1 MAGFETDLTQCA
13 GGSLVLGIIATA
25 QLVGCGLVALTLF
38 QAKDRCRHCCG
49 FSPFWRRGT
58 PLFFVLVSQVNM
70 AHLRQISKSAT
81 SAPIRID
88 IRSHEL
94 GPWAR
99 EYKS

>member
-58 PLFFVLVSQVNM
+58 PLFFCSCVPGEHGALAANKQE
-70 AHLRQISKSAT
+70 R
-81 SAPIRID
+81 D
-88 IRSHEL
+88 L
-94 GPWAR
+94 GPHT
-99 EYKS
+99 Y